1 MAESHCCPPET
12 VTTLLISYPNII
24 TKKGFKK
31 SSLWQASNQTIHTT
45 NLPPQ
50 LTPPNTSK
58 SRIDIDDAKLMK
70 TRTQSKSTITGRA
83 GQENAV
89 ECQILNTFT

>member
-1 MAESHCCPPET
+1 MYMAESHCCPPET

-24 TKKGFKK
+24 TKKGLKNHHHGK
-31 SSLWQASNQTIHTT
+31 HPIIHTT

-50 LTPPNTSK
+50 PIPPVTSK

-70 TRTQSKSTITGRA
+70 TRTQSKSTIT
-83 GQENAV
+83 
-89 ECQILNTFT
+89 